1 MITIAK
7 LFLGLFHM
15 QNPKIDSPI
24 EVTNYN
30 YNMKVISI
38 FYEEWILLVLSIMSR
53 PSGSWGLRPQPQ
65 IPAINKTTN

>member
-38 FYEEWILLVLSIMSR
+38 FYEE
-53 PSGSWGLRPQPQ
+53 
-65 IPAINKTTN
+65 